1 MVRELARGPEM
12 LIPGVHVKIVK
23 PQSSRQSGRSQALA
37 EQPKA
42 TGDVSSCL
50 KETRRGEL
58 EEGSSDLF
66 LWTPYHMHG
75 YICVCTTTSVYYVGS
90 EKQIFQGE
98 KLCGILGQYRT
109 RIHRRMTA
117 KGVHFS

>member
-1 MVRELARGPEM
+1 M

-42 TGDVSSCL
+42 TGEVSSCL
-50 KETRRGEL
+50 KGTRRGEL

-66 LWTPYHMHG
+66 LWTPYHIHG
-75 YICVCTTTSVYYVGS
+75 YIRVCTHTHMHTRTTHYAHISFV
-90 EKQIFQGE
+90 
-98 KLCGILGQYRT
+98 L
-109 RIHRRMTA
+109 
-117 KGVHFS
+117 